1 MTGLLRTLACVV
13 AVAVTIP
20 CSRGEAPAPAAND
33 PVVIPR
39 MLADARSL
47 DAISFA
53 QVVEAATGK
62 KVIPVDGAR
71 HGEDIEK
78 ISHAIDRVLTR
89 LRELDHS
96 IHNVSRINEASRY
109 IEEELHTELNKIP
122 DWECSIPLT
131 AGGSAQRA
139 GYPDLLLKTPKAV
152 YYLDPK
158 LVASGSETSSLRTFY
173 YEPREATSKIQDD
186 AVHLL
191 VGVTHDGWSDGELQF
206 AGWKLVDLESLPV
219 RLKAE
224 FQSNNRELYSEDRV
238 VAESEDASGSRQ

>member
-1 MTGLLRTLACVV
+1 MIARFHTLACV
-13 AVAVTIP
+13 AGLALTIP
-20 CSRGEAPAPAAND
+20 WSRGEAPAPAAND

-62 KVIPVDGAR
+62 MVIPADPAR
-71 HGEDIEK
+71 HGEDIEQ
-78 ISHAIDRVLTR
+78 ISQAVDRVLIR
-89 LRELDHS
+89 LRMPDHA
-96 IHNVSRINEASRY
+96 IHRVSRINEASRY
-109 IEEELHTELNKIP
+109 IEEELQTELNKIP
-122 DWECSIPLT
+122 DWACSIPLT
-131 AGGSAQRA
+131 GGGSAQRA
-139 GYPDLLLKTPKAV
+139 GYPDLHLKTPNAV
-152 YYLDPK
+152 FYLDPK

-191 VGVTHDGWSDGELQF
+191 VGVTHDGWSDGKLQF
-206 AGWKLVDLESLPV
+206 SGWKLVDLASLPV

-238 VAESEDASGSRQ
+238 VAESGDRLPGTL